1 MMSLLLAFVFALF
14 ATLGFCIIFHVPAR
28 HIPVAA
34 AIGGLGWT
42 FYQFCLFFETSTVI
56 ACFFASCFVGLLSDL
71 AARLLKDAAT
81 VFIIPGILCLVPG
94 SGMYNTMAELV
105 NGNLDAAASTG
116 SQTLAMAGA
125 IALGLLAVGAVTK
138 IIVSIARRAVDIA
151 NKL

>member
-1 MMSLLLAFVFALF
+1 MTSLLLAFVFALF

-28 HIPVAA
+28 HIPIAS
-34 AIGGLGWT
+34 AIGGLGWP
-42 FYQFCLFFETSTVI
+42 FYQMCLFFEASTV
-56 ACFFASCFVGLLSDL
+56 SDL
-71 AARLLKDAAT
+71 AARFFKDAAT

-105 NGNLDAAASTG
+105 NGNLDAAASTC
-116 SQTLAMAGA
+116 SQTVAMAGA